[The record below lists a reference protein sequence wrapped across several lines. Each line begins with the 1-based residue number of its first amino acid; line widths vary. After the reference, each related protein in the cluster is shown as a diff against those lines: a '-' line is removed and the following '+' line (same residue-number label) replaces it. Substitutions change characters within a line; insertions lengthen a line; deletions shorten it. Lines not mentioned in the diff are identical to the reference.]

1 MTESESRKA
10 CALLALAGLSVGDAF
25 GDQFFVERS
34 VLEYRILN
42 RAEPPGPWFWTDDT
56 NMALSIAEVLVQY
69 GNIDQN
75 ALAASFAARYDM
87 SRGYG
92 PAMHRVLR
100 RIASGVPWR
109 EVAGSEF
116 EGQGSYGN
124 GSAMRVAPVGA
135 WFADD
140 LDHVVAMAAAS
151 AVVTHAHSE
160 AVAGAVAVAIAA
172 ALAWRS
178 RDEPASDWSA
188 FLRQVSEHV
197 PDSEVLDRLR
207 RTERFDDQTSTAF
220 AAAVLGVGADLSCV
234 DTVPFAL
241 WIAAT
246 SLDNFADAMWRAVEE
261 AIDVDTICAIV
272 GGIVA
277 MRVGFDAIPTLWRER
292 TESLPMRDARS

>member
-1 MTESESRKA
+1 MTDPESRKA
-10 CALLALAGLSVGDAF
+10 RALLALAGLSVGDAF
-25 GDQFFVERS
+25 GEQFFVESS
-34 VLEYRILN
+34 VLEYRISN
-42 RAEPPGPWFWTDDT
+42 RAEPAGPWFWTDDT
-56 NMALSIAEVLVQY
+56 NMALSIADVLIEY
-69 GNIDQN
+69 GTIDQQ

-92 PAMHRVLR
+92 PAMHRILR
-100 RIASGVPWR
+100 RITSGVAWE

-140 LDHVVAMAAAS
+140 LDRVVEMAAAS
-151 AVVTHAHSE
+151 AVVTHAHRK
-160 AVAGAVAVAIAA
+160 AVAGAVAVAIAG

-178 RDEPASDWSA
+178 RNEPASDWLA
-188 FLRQVSEHV
+188 FLRQVCAHV
-197 PDSEVLDRLR
+197 PDSEVRDRLR
-207 RTERFDDQTSTAF
+207 RIERFDDQTSTSF

-246 SLDNFADAMWRAVEE
+246 SFDNFADAMWRAVEE

-277 MRVGFDAIPTLWRER
+277 MRVGLDAIPAAWRER
-292 TESLPMRDARS
+292 TEPLPML

>member
-1 MTESESRKA
+1 MTVPESRKA
-10 CALLALAGLSVGDAF
+10 RALLALAGLSVGDAF
-25 GDQFFVERS
+25 GEQFFVESS
-34 VLEYRILN
+34 VLEYRISN
-42 RAEPPGPWFWTDDT
+42 RAEPAGPWFWTDDT
-56 NMALSIAEVLVQY
+56 NMALSIAEVLIEY
-69 GNIDQN
+69 GTIDQK

-92 PAMHRVLR
+92 PAMHRILR
-100 RIASGVPWR
+100 RITSGVVWE

-140 LDHVVAMAAAS
+140 LDRVAEMAAAS
-151 AVVTHAHSE
+151 AVVTHAHRE
-160 AVAGAVAVAIAA
+160 AVAGAVAVAIAG

-178 RDEPASDWSA
+178 RNESASDWSD
-188 FLRQVSEHV
+188 FLRQVCAHV

-207 RTERFDDQTSTAF
+207 RTERFDDQTSTSF

-277 MRVGFDAIPTLWRER
+277 MRVGLDAIPAAWRER
-292 TESLPMRDARS
+292 TEPLPML

>member
-1 MTESESRKA
+1 
-10 CALLALAGLSVGDAF
+10 
-25 GDQFFVERS
+25 
-34 VLEYRILN
+34 
-42 RAEPPGPWFWTDDT
+42 
-56 NMALSIAEVLVQY
+56 MALSIAEDLFQS
-69 GNIDQN
+69 GTIDQN
-75 ALAASFAARYDM
+75 ALAASFAVRYDV

-92 PAMHRVLR
+92 PAMHRILR
-100 RIASGVPWR
+100 RIASGVPWQ

-124 GSAMRVAPVGA
+124 GSAMRVGPVGA

-140 LDHVVAMAAAS
+140 LDQVVEMASAP
-151 AVVTHAHSE
+151 AVVTHAHNE
-160 AVAGAVAVAIAA
+160 AVAGAVAVAIAG

-178 RDEPASDWSA
+178 RDEPAIDWKA
-188 FLRQVSEHV
+188 FLRRVSEYI
-197 PDSEVLDRLR
+197 PESEVLDRLR

-220 AAAVLGVGADLSCV
+220 AAAVLGAGADLSCV

-277 MRVGFDAIPTLWRER
+277 MRVGVDGIPALWRER
-292 TESLPMRDARS
+292 TESLPLL